1 MWWIWVLAAATLAVI
16 IAFKRMPIELIYA
29 SSATHK
35 KRAFIVKIYGIK
47 VIGDRRKPK
56 KQKNPESEK
65 NAEQEESKED
75 KKGKDKDKKDKNGGE
90 KDKSEKKDE
99 EIRYKGF
106 MDGINRVKNIYK
118 AASEGIVGILKYLG
132 RKTKC
137 ENFTV
142 HLDFGFESAAH
153 TGIAAGVA
161 YGVVYGAASLVYN
174 NLCMEKEALDIEV
187 NPRFDKL
194 CTDLYIK
201 GIFRLSPAHII
212 KVLIMLMKI
221 NKDIKT
227 IIKQ

>member
-1 MWWIWVLAAATLAVI
+1 MWWIWVLAAAALAVI

-47 VIGDRRKPK
+47 VIGDRKKPK

-65 NAEQEESKED
+65 NAEQKESKED
-75 KKGKDKDKKDKNGGE
+75 NKGKDKDKKDKGGG

-99 EIRYKGF
+99 EISYKGF

-118 AASEGIVGILKYLG
+118 VASEGIAGILKYLG

-153 TGIAAGVA
+153 TGIAAGAA

-174 NLCMEKEALDIEV
+174 NLCMEKEALEGLIEEYEAAGGENSFV
-187 NPRFDKL
+187 H
-194 CTDLYIK
+194 
-201 GIFRLSPAHII
+201 S
-212 KVLIMLMKI
+212 KVQKEMYTWTLVEKE
-221 NKDIKT
+221 KEE
-227 IIKQ
+227 